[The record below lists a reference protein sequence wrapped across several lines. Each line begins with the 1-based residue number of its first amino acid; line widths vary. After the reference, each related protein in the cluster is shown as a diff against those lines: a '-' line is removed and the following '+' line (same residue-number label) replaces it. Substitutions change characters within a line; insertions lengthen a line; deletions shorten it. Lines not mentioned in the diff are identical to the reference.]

1 VIACSEQVA
10 DELRQRDRLSRKKIK
25 TIANGI
31 DLQRFQDVTP
41 LDLEKVFNI
50 PKSSLCL
57 ALVGRLHKAK
67 GHMDLLP
74 VMAYLKAEGLNFHL
88 LLVGEGECEED
99 IKQAIA
105 KLHLTSYVTLTGFRK
120 DIPEILAAVDIL
132 VMPSR
137 WEGLPM
143 ALLEGMA
150 MGKAV
155 IASPV
160 GGIPD
165 VISDGANG
173 VLVEAGNQAD
183 WCQAIRM
190 VFEDRELR
198 QQLGAK
204 AKLTV
209 KRHYSAAAVARAY
222 ESLYMEFL
230 NSSVGASY

>member
-1 VIACSEQVA
+1 
-10 DELRQRDRLSRKKIK
+10 
-25 TIANGI
+25 
-31 DLQRFQDVTP
+31 
-41 LDLEKVFNI
+41 
-50 PKSSLCL
+50 
-57 ALVGRLHKAK
+57 
-67 GHMDLLP
+67 MDLLP
-74 VMAYLKAEGLNFHL
+74 VMARLKAEGWDFHL
-88 LLVGEGECEED
+88 LLVGEGACEVD
-99 IKQAIA
+99 IKESI
-105 KLHLTSYVTLTGFRK
+105 KKWHLTPYVTLTGFRK

-165 VISDGANG
+165 VINDGANG
-173 VLVEAGNQAD
+173 VLVEAGDQAG
-183 WCQAIRM
+183 WCQAIKM
-190 VFEDRELR
+190 LFENRELR
-198 QQLGAK
+198 QQLGEK

-209 KRHYSAAAVARAY
+209 KRHYSAEAVAQAY

-230 NSSVGASY
+230 NNSLGKSY

>member
-10 DELRQRDRLSRKKIK
+10 YELRQRDRIADKNIK

-31 DLQRFQDVTP
+31 DLKRFHDVTP
-41 LDLEKVFNI
+41 LDVRKAFHV
-50 PKSSLCL
+50 PQGVLCL
-57 ALVGRLHKAK
+57 ALVGRLHEAK

-74 VMAYLKAEGLNFHL
+74 VIARLKAEGLDFHL
-88 LLVGEGECEED
+88 LLVGEGELEED
-99 IKQAIA
+99 IKQSIET
-105 KLHLTSYVTLTGFRK
+105 LHLTPYVTMTGFRK
-120 DIPEILAAVDIL
+120 DIPEILAAVNIL

-165 VISDGANG
+165 VIEDGADG
-173 VLVEAGNQAD
+173 LLVAAGDQEA
-183 WCQAIRM
+183 WCMAIRRLIA
-190 VFEDRELR
+190 DRELR
-198 QQLGAK
+198 QQLGEK
-204 AKLTV
+204 AQLTV
-209 KRHYSAAAVARAY
+209 QRHYSAEAVARAY
-222 ESLYMEFL
+222 ESLYMGVL
-230 NSSVGASY
+230 NSSVGES